1 MNRSVQSKITII
13 IPSKRYDKN
22 LSFCIKKIRQFYKK
36 IKIFIVLDNK
46 EFFKKDK
53 NIYLLVSGDKSIGY
67 KRNLAVRHC
76 KSKYVC
82 FIDSDAYPS
91 TPWLDQVEKTFKK
104 YKKAGAVGGP
114 NLSPATNN
122 IEKILVSR
130 LRKLFFVTL
139 NSAVKSKKHKEGM
152 INFLPSCNL
161 ILKKKIY
168 KKLKGMYEG
177 LYSGEEISLIN
188 SLKKKKFQII
198 FNPNIYIFHKNRNF
212 KHFFRQRFIY
222 GSTGL
227 KLSIMFPC
235 KESFLVLISSTPM
248 IFLLTFPFILLNNFF
263 FVFYIIGITLLSIF
277 CLLNAFK
284 INYSNNFLKSV
295 KLSLISILAPGIGLI
310 SFLMLKNATIKKLYT
325 QN

>member
-1 MNRSVQSKITII
+1 MNRSIQSKITII
-13 IPSKRYDKN
+13 IPSQRYDRN

-46 EFFKKDK
+46 EFFKRDK

-67 KRNLAVRHC
+67 KRNLAVKHC

-91 TPWLDQVEKTFKK
+91 IPWLDQVEKTFKK
-104 YKKAGAVGGP
+104 HKKAGAVGGP

-139 NSAVKSKKHKEGM
+139 NTAVKSKKHKEGM

-188 SLKKKKFQII
+188 SLKKKS
-198 FNPNIYIFHKNRNF
+198 F
-212 KHFFRQRFIY
+212 KLFLIQTYMFFIKIE
-222 GSTGL
+222 TL
-227 KLSIMFPC
+227 N
-235 KESFLVLISSTPM
+235 
-248 IFLLTFPFILLNNFF
+248 IFLDKDSYMDLQ
-263 FVFYIIGITLLSIF
+263 V
-277 CLLNAFK
+277 
-284 INYSNNFLKSV
+284 
-295 KLSLISILAPGIGLI
+295 
-310 SFLMLKNATIKKLYT
+310 
-325 QN
+325 

>member
-1 MNRSVQSKITII
+1 MLRSKITII
-13 IPSKRYDKN
+13 IPSRSYDKN
-22 LSFCIKKIRQFYKK
+22 LSFCIKKIRQIYKK
-36 IKIFIVLDNK
+36 IKIIIILDKK
-46 EFFKKDK
+46 ESFKKDK
-53 NIYLLVSGDKSIGY
+53 NISVLVSGNKTIGY
-67 KRNLAVRHC
+67 KRNLAVKHC
-76 KSKYVC
+76 KTDYVY
-82 FIDSDAYPS
+82 FIDSDAYPTTS
-91 TPWLDQVEKTFKK
+91 WLDQVDKTFKK
-104 YKKAGAVGGP
+104 YKRAAAVGGP

-139 NSAVKSKKHKEGM
+139 NIAVKSKKHKEGM

-198 FNPNIYIFHKNRNF
+198 FNPNIYVFHKNRNF

-227 KLSIMFPC
+227 KLFIMFPC
-235 KESFLVLISSTPM
+235 KESFLVLISSIPM
-248 IFLLTFPFILLNNFF
+248 IFILTFPFILLNNFF
-263 FVFYIIGITLLSIF
+263 FVFYIIGITSLSTF

-310 SFLMLKNATIKKLYT
+310 SCLLLKNATIKKLYT